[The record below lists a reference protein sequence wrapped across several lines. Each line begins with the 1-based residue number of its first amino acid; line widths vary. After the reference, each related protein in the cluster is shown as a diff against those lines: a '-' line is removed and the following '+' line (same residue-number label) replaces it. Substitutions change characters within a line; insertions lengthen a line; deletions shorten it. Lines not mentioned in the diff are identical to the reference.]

1 MLPLSI
7 SIIRVATLS
16 RKYLSWVT
24 ITTAPFHFSRKSS
37 SQSAILLSR
46 WFVGSS
52 RIRISAGV
60 SSAATS
66 ARRFFCPPDNSP
78 HFWEKSVTPRRVS
91 MDFAWLSISQSSSC
105 APPAVWPPLFLF
117 PLRTLSS
124 MVSSGRN
131 TGCWERKRTTTWLA
145 FVTLPSS
152 GSSSPAMIFSSVD
165 FPVPLMPMTPTFS
178 PSYR

>member
-60 SSAATS
+60 SSAAHKRQAFFLSPRQLPAFLGKIRHAQTGKHGLCRLSHFPVLLLRTS
-66 ARRFFCPPDNSP
+66 RR
-78 HFWEKSVTPRRVS
+78 R
-91 MDFAWLSISQSSSC
+91 
-105 APPAVWPPLFLF
+105 PPLFF
-117 PLRTLSS
+117 IPSQDAFQYGILRPEFGLL
-124 MVSSGRN
+124 GK
-131 TGCWERKRTTTWLA
+131 EAHTTWLA

-152 GSSSPAMIFSSVD
+152 GSSSPAIIFSSVD
-165 FPVPLMPMTPTFS
+165 FP
-178 PSYR
+178 RAR